1 MNAAQTDGLPSK
13 EEMWDRV
20 KRLGLLGD
28 DGLLDLARLDVLGDV
43 PQCELEV
50 N

>member
-1 MNAAQTDGLPSK
+1 MNATQTDGLPSK
-13 EEMWDRV
+13 DEMWDRI

-28 DGLLDLARLDVLGDV
+28 DGLLDLARLDALGSV

-50 N
+50 M

>member
-1 MNAAQTDGLPSK
+1 MKATQTDSLPSK
-13 EEMWDRV
+13 DEMWARI

-28 DGLLDLARLDVLGDV
+28 DGLLDLARLDALGSV

-50 N
+50 M

>member
-1 MNAAQTDGLPSK
+1 MKATQTDDIPSK
-13 EEMWDRV
+13 DEMWDRI

-28 DGLLDLARLDVLGDV
+28 DGLLDLDRLDALGSL

-50 N
+50 R